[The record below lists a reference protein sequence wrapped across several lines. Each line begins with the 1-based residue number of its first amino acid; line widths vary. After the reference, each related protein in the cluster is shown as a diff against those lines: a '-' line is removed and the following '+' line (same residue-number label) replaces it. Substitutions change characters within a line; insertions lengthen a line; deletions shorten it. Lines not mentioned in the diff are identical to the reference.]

1 MQMSNNP
8 LNDATHEMEFCG
20 GYLFKYGAVSH
31 WTENAGT
38 KRYML
43 EEMLKFADRVAVAA
57 EIIRKEIDKGS
68 AD

>member
-1 MQMSNNP
+1 MSKDA
-8 LNDATHEMEFCG
+8 LSDATHEMEFCG

-31 WTENAGT
+31 WTEDAGT

-43 EEMLKFADRVAVAA
+43 AEMLKLADRVAIAA

-68 AD
+68 TA

>member
-1 MQMSNNP
+1 MSK
-8 LNDATHEMEFCG
+8 DALIDAAHEMEFCG
-20 GYLFKYGAVSH
+20 GYLVKYGAVYY
-31 WTENAGT
+31 WTEDAGT

-43 EEMLKFADRVAVAA
+43 AEMLKFADRVAVAA

>member
-1 MQMSNNP
+1 MSNNP

-20 GYLFKYGAVSH
+20 NYLSKYGTVHH
-31 WTENAGT
+31 WTEDAGT

-43 EEMLKFADRVAVAA
+43 AEMLKFADRVAVAA